1 MATELSPTGVVG
13 PGVVAGVVDDYAI
26 GTHLISGRF
35 HFKVKKAFH
44 TSLSF
49 PFESEFLKK
58 L

>member
-1 MATELSPTGVVG
+1 MDGGKDIQLLLCA
-13 PGVVAGVVDDYAI
+13 ANYAM
-26 GTHLISGRF
+26 GAPLISGRF

>member
-1 MATELSPTGVVG
+1 MDGGKDIQLLLCAVN
-13 PGVVAGVVDDYAI
+13 YAM
-26 GTHLISGRF
+26 GTHLIYGKF